1 MIIAPLR
8 ASSTVA
14 VDESNSDGD
23 GFFLGF
29 VMVSPT
35 SSAQRDQRAVYLY
48 DGQVYP
54 QIIEQKVITAVLI
67 YLYSFRLACVCHCHH
82 RVTTM
87 IVQVHTFLGKTSGA
101 VMRRACSTSEEVHIL
116 KTMLA
121 WNANNRSLAK
131 KASTADESKLPGK
144 ISRDVKVQ
152 LAVSRFVKMC
162 ISLGNNMQLY

>member
-54 QIIEQKVITAVLI
+54 QIIEQKVIT
-67 YLYSFRLACVCHCHH
+67 
-82 RVTTM
+82 
-87 IVQVHTFLGKTSGA
+87 VQ
-101 VMRRACSTSEEVHIL
+101 
-116 KTMLA
+116 
-121 WNANNRSLAK
+121 
-131 KASTADESKLPGK
+131 
-144 ISRDVKVQ
+144 
-152 LAVSRFVKMC
+152 
-162 ISLGNNMQLY
+162 